1 MNVFLSRGKQVITIA
16 SAAKALDSNNTS
28 VRKALA
34 RHTQEED
41 SWTLK
46 GQELIDCLASSSASD
61 MSSRA
66 KIRHMRVLTVDAL
79 SILATKMRSETA
91 RALVEGMRAAYMAQ
105 RQEHYTAPAALPAPA
120 ATPEL
125 PVSFDNSP
133 ALQHVAE
140 RLDGMQRQINMLAS
154 SVGTAFPPGYMPY
167 RQLAKKSGLTEAVCH
182 RLVTAWGVPTAQGQT
197 VAPSGICVPTSCA
210 EAVGFQAALYQMMGE
225 AERHGDS
232 NRWSHPKIGSRFQAL
247 GWPREPKF

>member
-1 MNVFLSRGKQVITIA
+1 MNVFLSRGKQVITVA
-16 SAAKALDSNNTS
+16 FAAEALETTKYA
-28 VRKALA
+28 VRKALE
-34 RHTQEED
+34 RHTTED
-41 SWTLK
+41 ASWTLK
-46 GQELIDCLASSSASD
+46 GQELKDCRASNEALD
-61 MSSRA
+61 KMSNA
-66 KIRHMRVLTVDAL
+66 QITNVRVVTVDAL
-79 SILATKMRSETA
+79 SILATRMQSDKA
-91 RALVEGMRAAYMAQ
+91 RHFVEGFRAAYMAK

-125 PVSFDNSP
+125 PATFDNSP